1 MTEGNS
7 KGRSEPTKLHWRPE
21 LTEVIYALL
30 YRDDRGLDRLVADLD
45 ALARSEGSAVF
56 CELLYLLA
64 HIRFEEVEA
73 ERHWRA
79 VIRHRQEMEDAL
91 GSEVALS
98 VGLVSYFVQVNRQLD
113 IPKLIELKVFEET
126 QASAYR
132 DELTGLH
139 NFRFFQEYLKREMSR
154 CERHDGHFSIAMG
167 DVDNFKDY
175 NDRHGHTQGN
185 TTLQIVARTLV
196 EAGREEDV
204 VARYGG
210 EEFVFIMP
218 ETSKEDAAEV
228 ADRARKALAEHE
240 LAPQDPTHRVK
251 ISVGVAHYPGDA
263 TSFDDLIRCADRAMY
278 IAKARGKN
286 QVQLYGA
293 NRRAHLRINAVVEGK
308 YRIFEEELRPF
319 STLDL
324 SERSLRVR
332 VDHDVPENS
341 LVEFT
346 LMLPE
351 HGQKVFAHGRV
362 IRATAIEGDA
372 FELVLSIVDIT
383 SREHLTLKHYLS
395 EQGPAVGGTLEP
407 PEAE

>member
-1 MTEGNS
+1 M
-7 KGRSEPTKLHWRPE
+7 
-21 LTEVIYALL
+21 
-30 YRDDRGLDRLVADLD
+30 AD
-45 ALARSEGSAVF
+45 
-56 CELLYLLA
+56 
-64 HIRFEEVEA
+64 I
-73 ERHWRA
+73 
-79 VIRHRQEMEDAL
+79 
-91 GSEVALS
+91 
-98 VGLVSYFVQVNRQLD
+98 
-113 IPKLIELKVFEET
+113 
-126 QASAYR
+126 
-132 DELTGLH
+132 
-139 NFRFFQEYLKREMSR
+139 
-154 CERHDGHFSIAMG
+154 
-167 DVDNFKDY
+167 DNFKDY
-175 NDRHGHTQGN
+175 NDRHGHAQGN
-185 TTLQIVARTLV
+185 TTLRIVAQTLV
-196 EAGREEDV
+196 AASREEDV

-210 EEFVFIMP
+210 EEFVLIMP